1 MQHVTLPPER
11 LIRQPEV
18 LRRVGIS
25 KSTLWDWIKADR
37 FPRPVRLGERAVAW
51 RASEIDAWIASRVEA
66 GRAPR

>member
-37 FPRPVRLGERAVAW
+37 FPRPVRIGERAVAW
-51 RASEIDAWIASRVEA
+51 KSSEIDRWIEGRVEA
-66 GRAPR
+66 RAQR

>member
-51 RASEIDAWIASRVEA
+51 KSSEIDRWIEGRVEA
-66 GRAPR
+66 GGAR